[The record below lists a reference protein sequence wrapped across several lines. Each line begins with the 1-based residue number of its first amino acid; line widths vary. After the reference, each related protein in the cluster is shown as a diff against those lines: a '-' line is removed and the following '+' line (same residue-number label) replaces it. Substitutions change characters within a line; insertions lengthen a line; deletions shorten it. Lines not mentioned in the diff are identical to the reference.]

1 MQYPYNCF
9 ILSSQV
15 QLHKHKES
23 LKKMIL
29 KKRDLLEK
37 ELQNEIEMELS
48 VELASHIKNVC
59 AKQEVVV
66 KKEQSKY
73 MRKK

>member
-1 MQYPYNCF
+1 
-9 ILSSQV
+9 
-15 QLHKHKES
+15 
-23 LKKMIL
+23 MIL

-37 ELQNEIEMELS
+37 ELQNEIQMELS

>member
-1 MQYPYNCF
+1 
-9 ILSSQV
+9 
-15 QLHKHKES
+15 
-23 LKKMIL
+23 MIL

-48 VELASHIKNVC
+48 VELASHIKSVC
-59 AKQEVVV
+59 AKEVVV